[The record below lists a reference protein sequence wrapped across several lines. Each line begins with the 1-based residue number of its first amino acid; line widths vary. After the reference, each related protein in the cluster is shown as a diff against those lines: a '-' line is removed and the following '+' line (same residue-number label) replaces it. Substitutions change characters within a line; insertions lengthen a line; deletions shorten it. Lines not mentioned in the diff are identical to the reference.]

1 VRIPTRRAAIL
12 NILTVLPKCFR
23 FRISPI
29 RRDQEDAVSWKM
41 NDETVPKLGSDI
53 PFADEDAASTDGAS
67 LLVASWITSRG
78 LTNVERVDTCS
89 RNVRSFTTFRASG
102 LPAKREPPIPDDD
115 NKMLNHRREPLEQ
128 RHARQS
134 SVPKADRSAL
144 QRYENAVLK
153 YQKPKLRPKRQ
164 ASRERQQQQ
173 QNNCSSSDESVARN
187 KSKSTSSID
196 TQSVNNI
203 LDEYEDLDYRR
214 SSDLSDVG
222 SISVSNFEAMMM
234 NQQRRRQ
241 QQQQER
247 FRACGQASKP
257 QVKSIPTR
265 EKVQPVLKVN
275 QQTQVRQRS
284 RDRQKDS
291 NKGHQQVAS
300 EEMCHGSSMNAI
312 ESERSK
318 MPEMLL
324 RKGEVQKRVDEWLNQ
339 AHSHNFPA
347 MPREKPLT
355 RSNSSA
361 EQKSQ
366 RRYCQDSRSRSI
378 DEARDRL
385 NGGTSSSYD
394 DLTRVDRRLERNAPD
409 KVNVGVNTSRGTY
422 KEYLAVRSKAKQQD
436 YGFSTQSCVAASRSG
451 DYGPVSRIPQR
462 GPLGSSFRSRRAE
475 ANPEEKGTAENRIAN
490 LTKVRGE
497 SDYGRAIVGGSRMT
511 EGFAIATTT
520 TSTMST
526 AVTSAMSIIPCRRPS
541 LKRSGSNDQNCS
553 AAATRLLVKEET
565 DPRSPRATGPSK
577 GPLSAGN
584 LDAQGEP
591 ISPNKDGESRRSA
604 AAASGST
611 SRPAAATAADKAV
624 EVVCK
629 STEVSTRC
637 AANPRDRSS
646 KIASAESDRVALESS
661 RRRPQLPA
669 DVGRREPRSIDQA
682 RQEQSIYGLAVGAR
696 VRALQA
702 ESRSARSRC
711 NQAVGAP
718 MESKKPLILP
728 RKDLAVSPT
737 RDSQDRLKAPIT
749 APSSSFK
756 PQNRAYTATGVLQ
769 QHILD
774 EPNTAKSRIA
784 VCETVPSGRSTRYV
798 SSDHVEKIY
807 ERSLQPQVIHANDL
821 ESILRSSLQISPY
834 GEKVGVSRS
843 DRESPLVKE
852 KPTTLDDEQ
861 LDRIAESRHEHLE
874 TIEEDDRRSEASVCR
889 YPEIGLKQCL
899 KVQQSLP
906 NGRSKESEDRRK
918 DSSPICAKWDQQ
930 QQQQQQIILN
940 EPARTFATFQSTSPC
955 QGSVRS
961 NVRSRSPENTKVS
974 AVHEEVTQDPD
985 KPTMIL
991 EDFAANCATRG
1002 DSDQLTIHSR
1012 ENSNLSTATIP
1023 LDELESQRDSRFK
1036 TEEDPSRNR
1045 LDESSRSQDRA
1056 VEETLKDC
1064 ADERGAVINEVLVK
1078 NLQFE
1083 QDLPEDPSEQTRS
1096 DHVAQQVNLLSVLCD
1111 DYENEKL
1118 RGRKMTKMEM
1128 DHQRLMDML
1137 RKRDFQT
1144 LKMVSG
1150 KDITFSIFSTE
1161 QFSRKERSALSKQIS
1176 ARKFRET

>member
-1 VRIPTRRAAIL
+1 
-12 NILTVLPKCFR
+12 
-23 FRISPI
+23 
-29 RRDQEDAVSWKM
+29 M
-41 NDETVPKLGSDI
+41 NDETVPKSGSDI
-53 PFADEDAASTDGAS
+53 PFADEDEASTDGAS
-67 LLVASWITSRG
+67 ALVASWITSRG
-78 LTNVERVDTCS
+78 LTNAERVDTCS

-102 LPAKREPPIPDDD
+102 LPAKRELPIPDDDDD
-115 NKMLNHRREPLEQ
+115 NKMLNHRRESLEQ

-134 SVPKADRSAL
+134 SVPRADRSAL

-153 YQKPKLRPKRQ
+153 YQKPKLRAKRQ

-173 QNNCSSSDESVARN
+173 ENNCSSSDENIARN

-222 SISVSNFEAMMM
+222 SISVSNFEVTMM

-241 QQQQER
+241 QQQQQQQQQER
-247 FRACGQASKP
+247 FRASGTKT

-291 NKGHQQVAS
+291 NKGHQHVAS

-339 AHSHNFPA
+339 AHSHNFSA
-347 MPREKPLT
+347 MTREKPLT

-378 DEARDRL
+378 DEARDKP
-385 NGGTSSSYD
+385 NGTSSSYD
-394 DLTRVDRRLERNAPD
+394 DLTRVDRRLERGSNRPD

-436 YGFSTQSCVAASRSG
+436 YGFSTQSCVAASRSIG
-451 DYGPVSRIPQR
+451 DSGPVSRIPQR

-475 ANPEEKGTAENRIAN
+475 AANPEEKGTAESRIAN

-497 SDYGRAIVGGSRMT
+497 SDYGRATVGSSRTAEGS
-511 EGFAIATTT
+511 AIAT
-520 TSTMST
+520 STT
-526 AVTSAMSIIPCRRPS
+526 AVTTSAMSIIPCRRPS
-541 LKRSGSNDQNCS
+541 LKQRSGNNDQSCS
-553 AAATRLLVKEET
+553 AAVRLLVKEET

-584 LDAQGEP
+584 LGVQGEP

-611 SRPAAATAADKAV
+611 PRPAAATAADKAV
-624 EVVCK
+624 EVACK

-646 KIASAESDRVALESS
+646 KIASAECDRVALESS
-661 RRRPQLPA
+661 TRRRPQLPA
-669 DVGRREPRSIDQA
+669 DVGRRESRSIDQA
-682 RQEQSIYGLAVGAR
+682 RQEQSTTYGLAVGAR

-702 ESRSARSRC
+702 ESRSARSRF
-711 NQAVGAP
+711 NQVVGSP
-718 MESKKPLILP
+718 MEPGKPPVLP
-728 RKDLAVSPT
+728 RKDLAVSPI
-737 RDSQDRLKAPIT
+737 RDSQDRSKPPT
-749 APSSSFK
+749 SVAPSSSFK
-756 PQNRAYTATGVLQ
+756 PQNRAYTTTGVPQ
-769 QHILD
+769 QQLLEQNAARSKI
-774 EPNTAKSRIA
+774 
-784 VCETVPSGRSTRYV
+784 ETVSSGRSTRYA
-798 SSDHVEKIY
+798 SSDHVERIY

-834 GEKVGVSRS
+834 GEKIGVSRS
-843 DRESPLVKE
+843 DRESPVKE

-874 TIEEDDRRSEASVCR
+874 TIEEDDRKSEGSVCR

-918 DSSPICAKWDQQ
+918 DGSPICAKWDQQ
-930 QQQQQQIILN
+930 QIILN
-940 EPARTFATFQSTSPC
+940 EPARVFATFQSASSC
-955 QGSVRS
+955 QGNVRS
-961 NVRSRSPENTKVS
+961 NVRSRSPETKVS

-985 KPTMIL
+985 KPMIL
-991 EDFAANCATRG
+991 EDFTANCATRG
-1002 DSDQLTIHSR
+1002 DPDRSTIHSR

-1023 LDELESQRDSRFK
+1023 LDELESQRGSRFK
-1036 TEEDPSRNR
+1036 SEEDPSRSGLQ

-1056 VEETLKDC
+1056 IEETVKDC

-1111 DYENEKL
+1111 DYEKEKL
-1118 RGRKMTKMEM
+1118 KGRKMTKMEM

-1144 LKMVSG
+1144 LKMVSDR
-1150 KDITFSIFSTE
+1150 DIAFSIFLQRNVLQRRDPPFQSKFLRGSLQRCR
-1161 QFSRKERSALSKQIS
+1161 QFLY
-1176 ARKFRET
+1176 